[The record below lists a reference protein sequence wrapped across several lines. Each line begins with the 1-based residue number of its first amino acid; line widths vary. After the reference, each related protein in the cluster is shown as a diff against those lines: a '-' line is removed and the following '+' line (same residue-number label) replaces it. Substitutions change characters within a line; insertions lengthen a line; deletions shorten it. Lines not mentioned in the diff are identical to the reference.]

1 MTTYDLIVVTAAGL
15 TNQHT
20 HTIKTRFHAKGWKLS
35 EKSYRRGIRAICCAG
50 VGVTLKW
57 HRMQFP
63 SGSKSQ
69 QKSRTSVLASE
80 LEASRREQPGATR
93 SSQEQPGATR
103 SSQEQ
108 PGAVRSCQAVRDGT
122 WRYLAVLDGIWR
134 YLAVL
139 GGTQESV

>member
-108 PGAVRSCQAVRDGT
+108 PGVARSSQEYPGAAREQHPAAA
-122 WRYLAVLDGIWR
+122 RS
-134 YLAVL
+134 
-139 GGTQESV
+139 TQIQKLTASSKHR